1 MSWISIDVDLDD
13 VYREMDRRDK
23 EKMARWL
30 DDDGYF
36 EEPEGHNIPPSTSS
50 LENQFHD
57 MLINLSSKFYQMS
70 NEEVEIITKLYK
82 KYE

>member
-36 EEPEGHNIPPSTSS
+36 EEPEGRDIPPSTSS

-57 MLINLSSKFYQMS
+57 MLINL
-70 NEEVEIITKLYK
+70 
-82 KYE
+82 